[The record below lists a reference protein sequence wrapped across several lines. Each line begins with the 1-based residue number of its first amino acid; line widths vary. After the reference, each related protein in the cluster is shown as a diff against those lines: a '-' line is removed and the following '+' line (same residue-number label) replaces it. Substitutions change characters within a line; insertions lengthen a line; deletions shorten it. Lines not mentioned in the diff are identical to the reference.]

1 VFSSLELHMVCFVL
15 SIVFYRQFEQNIGER
30 ASEREIIDTVV
41 IQHRNTY
48 IFGAWRSGGAGGWW
62 GGRAIEGLGAKIEHL
77 HGGVDIGMG
86 RDQPLDYPSV
96 PVLSRDEQRGGPNL
110 RSE

>member
-1 VFSSLELHMVCFVL
+1 M
-15 SIVFYRQFEQNIGER
+15 G
-30 ASEREIIDTVV
+30 RE
-41 IQHRNTY
+41 
-48 IFGAWRSGGAGGWW
+48 GGGGGGGGGGGAGP
-62 GGRAIEGLGAKIEHL
+62 IEGLGAKIEHL